1 MARIPLA
8 YNLRSLAVRRVTTI
22 VTMAGV
28 AMVVFVFSTVNMLNA
43 GIENTLAASG
53 SPDVAMVLSKGSDAE
68 LSSNVD
74 LEHVGIIT
82 SQRQVAR
89 RSDDAPDAVSE
100 IVGVLAIERVG
111 DQANISNVAIRGTT
125 EDVWQFRPTA
135 RVIEGREPRPGS
147 DEVVVGKA
155 IRGRFVGVDL
165 GQSFEVRRNRSVQVV
180 GVFED
185 AGSSFESEVWGD
197 LETVRSAFGRE
208 GLVSSVRVRLN
219 SESSQRA
226 FKRALET
233 NRQLNVD
240 VTSET
245 EYYETQ
251 SQGMSL
257 FLGILGYL
265 IAFLFSIAA
274 MIGAMITM
282 YAAVA
287 NRTREIGVLRAL
299 GFSRLSIL
307 TSFLVESV
315 ILALAGGIVGMLASL
330 ALGLVELPLV
340 NFATFSEMV
349 FRFEPTVGL
358 LIGATIF
365 GASMGLLG
373 GFFPALRASRVKVLD
388 ALRGG

>member
-74 LEHVGIIT
+74 LEHIGIIT

-197 LETVRSAFGRE
+197 HETVRSAFGRE

-219 SESSQRA
+219 SEGSQRA

-240 VTSET
+240 VMSET

-251 SQGMSL
+251 SEGMSI
-257 FLGILGYL
+257 FLGVLGYL

-307 TSFLVESV
+307 TSFLLESV

-340 NFATFSEMV
+340 NFATFSEMI

-358 LIGATIF
+358 LLGATIF
-365 GASMGLLG
+365 GAAMGLLG